1 MLVALTMRVTEA
13 TAYVERRDSI
23 SHDWLSRLDSW
34 GMSPLLLPNKG
45 SYLETFDR
53 ARPDL
58 LVLTGGDDPGV
69 TPERDVAEQELFD
82 NAVAS
87 GTPVLGVC
95 RGLQLINH
103 WMGGSLGTA
112 SGHVAVGHNIKIGAL
127 WEQFYGATATV
138 NSFHTSVIPPGGLA
152 HGLTATASDDAGNI
166 EAFARTDA
174 PVAGVMWHPE
184 RENSPNGDRR
194 MIELFAARKTTK

>member
-45 SYLETFDR
+45 SYLAILDR
-53 ARPDL
+53 VRPDL

-69 TPERDVAEQELFD
+69 TPERDVAERELFHS
-82 NAVAS
+82 AVAS
-87 GTPVLGVC
+87 GTPVLGIC
-95 RGLQLINH
+95 RGLQLINQ
-103 WMGGSLGTA
+103 WMGGSLGKA
-112 SGHVAVGHNIKIGAL
+112 SGHVAVPHNVRIEAL
-127 WEQFYGATATV
+127 WGPFYGATAIV

-152 HGLTATASDDAGNI
+152 QGLSATAFDDAGNI
-166 EAFARTDA
+166 EAFARADA

-184 RENSPNGDRR
+184 RADSPNGDRR
-194 MIELFAARKTTK
+194 MIESLVARKKT